1 MIRIRHYPA
10 LGLLCLLAAC
20 TGAKSLY
27 GQAHTAP
34 QYAKA
39 VLEHHNA
46 IGTQVADLID
56 DPVVSE
62 QTKTKLRTAYRL
74 TVCDGAERAQATPT
88 ATCSKG
94 PSYKLDDAVKT
105 YESVRDAKTE
115 AEITAAVERLVP
127 LLTDLINAIAGA
139 K

>member
-1 MIRIRHYPA
+1 MRLA
-10 LGLLCLLAAC
+10 LLACTILALSGC

-46 IGTQVADLID
+46 LGTQVADLIGD
-56 DPVVSE
+56 ATVSA
-62 QTKTKLRTAYRL
+62 TSKDRLRTTYRQ
-74 TVCDGAERAQATPT
+74 TVCDSDERAQGRPT
-88 ATCSKG
+88 EDCNRG
-94 PSYKLDDAVKT
+94 PSYLLDDAVKA
-105 YESVRDAKTE
+105 YEAARNAQTE

-127 LLTDLINAIAGA
+127 LLTSLINTVSGA